1 MRITDHDGKW
11 QQNFDSVFI
20 GDLLLDD
27 GARLDMGPLYVI
39 KEHNQQ
45 MCIDYKSTLLI
56 NAQQSS

>member
-11 QQNFDSVFI
+11 QQNFDSGFI

-27 GARLDMGPLYVI
+27 GAKLDMGPLYVI

-45 MCIDYKSTLLI
+45 MCINYRAANLL
-56 NAQQSS
+56 NTEQSS